1 MPVGVDGRRQM
12 AGVGGGWQ
20 AERVSLPPYILIT
33 GPEQVLA
40 DRALA
45 STLEAARAENPDAEV
60 IRLEG
65 GAYEPGELQMH
76 ASPSLFGGRKVVV
89 IRGLDEGTDPLI
101 ADLTTVVDQ
110 GSDAIIVVLH
120 KGGNRGK
127 RALDV
132 LKKARARVIE
142 APAIKSDRDKSAFV
156 THEFRSHGRKVSPEA
171 VRALLEAVGKD
182 VSELAQACQQLIA
195 DTTGIVDED
204 AVQRYHRGKVDA
216 TGFRV
221 ADAAVAGNTAEALRL
236 LRHALASGVD
246 PVPIVAVLA
255 SQLRQ
260 VARVASA
267 GRGRSAELAKQLG
280 MAPWQI
286 DRARTAARGWD
297 GDRLGRAIQAV
308 AAADFEVKGG
318 GRDPVYAVERAVL
331 EMTRQRSADH

>member
-1 MPVGVDGRRQM
+1 MTV
-12 AGVGGGWQ
+12 
-20 AERVSLPPYILIT
+20 PPLVLIS

-45 STLEAARAENPDAEV
+45 ETLDAVRQSDPEAEI
-60 IRLEG
+60 IRIDG
-65 GAYEPGELQMH
+65 SAYAPGDLAMH
-76 ASPSLFGGRKVVV
+76 TSPSLFGGTKVVV
-89 IRGLDEGTDPLI
+89 VRDLDEGTDALI
-101 ADLTTVVDQ
+101 DELTTVVQQ
-110 GSDAIIVVLH
+110 GVDGVLVVTH
-120 KGGNRGK
+120 KSGQRGK
-127 RALDV
+127 RALDAI
-132 LKKARARVIE
+132 KKAGPRLVN
-142 APAIKSDRDKSAFV
+142 APAIKTDRDKSAFV
-156 THEFRSHGRKVSPEA
+156 TNEFRARRRKVTPDA

-182 VSELAQACQQLIA
+182 LRELVQACQQLVDDTEGVIDA
-195 DTTGIVDED
+195 DVV
-204 AVQRYHRGKVDA
+204 ARYHGGKVEA

-221 ADAAVAGNTAEALRL
+221 ADAAVAGDAPEALRL

-267 GRGRSAELAKQLG
+267 GRGRSDQLAKQLG

-286 DRARTAARGWD
+286 DRARAAARGWD

-308 AAADFEVKGG
+308 AAADFDVKGG

-331 EMTRQRSADH
+331 EITRQRHAA

>member
-1 MPVGVDGRRQM
+1 MSV
-12 AGVGGGWQ
+12 
-20 AERVSLPPYILIT
+20 PPLVLIS
-33 GPEQVLA
+33 GPEQVIA

-45 STLEAARAENPDAEV
+45 ETLDAVRQDDPEAEI
-60 IRLEG
+60 IRIDG
-65 GAYEPGELQMH
+65 SAYAPGDLSIH
-76 ASPSLFGGRKVVV
+76 TSPSLFGGTKVVV
-89 IRGLDEGTDPLI
+89 VRDLDEGTDALI
-101 ADLTTVVDQ
+101 DELTTVVQQ
-110 GSDAIIVVLH
+110 GVDGVLIVTH
-120 KGGNRGK
+120 KSGQRGK
-127 RALDV
+127 RALDAI
-132 LKKARARVIE
+132 KKAGPRVVN

-156 THEFRSHGRKVSPEA
+156 TNEFRARRRKVTPDA

-182 VSELAQACQQLIA
+182 LRELVQACQQLVDDTEGLIDA
-195 DTTGIVDED
+195 DVV
-204 AVQRYHRGKVDA
+204 ARYHGGKVEA

-221 ADAAVAGNTAEALRL
+221 ADAAVAGDAPEALRL

-267 GRGRSAELAKQLG
+267 GRGRSDQLAKQLG

-286 DRARTAARGWD
+286 DRARAASRGWD

-308 AAADFEVKGG
+308 AAADFDVKGG

-331 EMTRQRSADH
+331 EITRQRHATA